1 MAKSETARETASI
14 EAFQDALD
22 DRLTDRQRTVLRTA
36 YLADYFESPRGS
48 TSEEVAD
55 ALDISGPTMLHHLR
69 RAERKLVDA
78 FLSTTPETR
87 PSSDQ

>member
-1 MAKSETARETASI
+1 M
-14 EAFQDALD
+14 
-22 DRLTDRQRTVLRTA
+22 LRTA

-55 ALDISGPTMLHHLR
+55 ALDIAGPTLLHHLR

-78 FLSTTPETR
+78 YLSTTGRSP
-87 PSSDQ
+87 DQ